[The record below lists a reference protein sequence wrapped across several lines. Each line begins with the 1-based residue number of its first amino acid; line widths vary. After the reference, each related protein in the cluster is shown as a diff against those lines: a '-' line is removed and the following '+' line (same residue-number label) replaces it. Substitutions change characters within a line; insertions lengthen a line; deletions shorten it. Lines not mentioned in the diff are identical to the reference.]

1 MIFIAFPIAAA
12 FIITITIL
20 LDTIV
25 ELFNNK

>member
-12 FIITITIL
+12 FIIAITIL